1 MTDPIKTYA
10 FVHHHITVVRAGA
23 TPSLQ
28 VPEPLSRKTPVM
40 ILLLVFML
48 LFSVVSA
55 QQMET
60 VPEVERVLP
69 KALESYRWFHSHP
82 ELSKQEEKTSKRLA
96 QELRAAGLEVIEN
109 VGGYGVIGLLKSGK
123 RGPVVLYRADMDA
136 LPVTEATGL
145 PFASLNKGVMHAC
158 GHDLHMSCA
167 IGVLTLLAQNRDD
180 WEGTI
185 LFVGQP
191 AEEVG
196 SGAEAILADPRFQE
210 LLAEVGNPRLALA
223 LHDDAGLPAG
233 QVAVTP
239 GYVTANV
246 DSVDITIHGK
256 GGHGAAPDLTVDPVV
271 IGSELVQSLQT
282 IVSRKL
288 PPGTRAVVT
297 VGVFQAGT
305 KRNIISSKAELKLT
319 IRSYEPEI
327 RERIVEEIERM
338 SAQIAAAHGAPKP
351 PTVYHHA
358 ESYTPAGFNDIKWA
372 GKLRKLFQDELG
384 VENVKDLPPSMVGE
398 DFSEYSKGLKIPS
411 VIFLLGAGAQ
421 DGSTAGLHSNKF
433 APQAEEALRT
443 GIQLMRLSLLEA
455 LRP

>member
-1 MTDPIKTYA
+1 
-10 FVHHHITVVRAGA
+10 
-23 TPSLQ
+23 
-28 VPEPLSRKTPVM
+28 M
-40 ILLLVFML
+40 IVLLIVML
-48 LFSVVSA
+48 LFSTVSA
-55 QQMET
+55 QQVEK

-69 KALESYRWFHSHP
+69 KVMEAYRWFHSHP
-82 ELSKQEEKTSKRLA
+82 ELSKQEQKTSQRLA
-96 QELRAAGLEVIEN
+96 QELRAAGLEVVEN
-109 VGGYGVIGLLKSGK
+109 VGGYGLVGLLKSGK
-123 RGPVVLYRADMDA
+123 DGPVVLYRADMDA
-136 LPVTEATGL
+136 LPVTEASGL
-145 PFASLNKGVMHAC
+145 PFASVNKGVMHAC

-167 IGVLTLLAQNRDD
+167 LGVLTLLAENRDD
-180 WEGTI
+180 WNGTV
-185 LFVGQP
+185 LFLGQP

-196 SGAEAILADPRFQE
+196 SGAEAILADPKFQRVLSE
-210 LLAEVGNPRLALA
+210 IGKPQLALA
-223 LHDDAGLPAG
+223 LHDDASLPAG

-327 RERIVEEIERM
+327 RERIIEEIERL

-351 PTVYHHA
+351 PTIYHHA
-358 ESYTPAGFNDIKWA
+358 DSYTPAGFNDVAWA
-372 GKLRKLFQDELG
+372 GKLRKLFEAELG
-384 VENVKDLPPSMVGE
+384 AENVKDLPPSMVGE
-398 DFSEYSKGLKIPS
+398 DFSEYSKRLEIPS
-411 VIFLLGAGAQ
+411 VIFLLGAGAP

-433 APQAEEALRT
+433 APQAEDALRT

-455 LRP
+455 LKQ